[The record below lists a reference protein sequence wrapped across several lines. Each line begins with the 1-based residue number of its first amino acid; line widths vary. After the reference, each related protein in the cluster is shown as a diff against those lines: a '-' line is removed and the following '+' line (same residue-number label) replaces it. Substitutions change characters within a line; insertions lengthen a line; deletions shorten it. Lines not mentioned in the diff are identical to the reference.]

1 LGQGSTSQQS
11 LEKSAN
17 LSFFDFSGDF
27 NFLSTFEDCLFGFTN
42 PAQESEMSSPDHR
55 TRKCS
60 ISDIIDVI
68 NEEQNLLK
76 NSKFLKDEGYS
87 SSHSSSSSNDQSFSS
102 ENISLEA
109 NTNYDNNEESGSENI
124 VVVDQISEICS
135 TNNNYNTI
143 IDTSHKTETSHTGS
157 IINTP
162 NLSLSENGNI
172 VIIINHNNETKL
184 VHTTTENL
192 QIILKN
198 NQHTLNT
205 QQLTLKDESN
215 DEKEEVLNE
224 TEVKRRGRKRIY
236 FSNTDTERESSK
248 RVRNNV
254 ACKKF
259 RQSRT
264 SKIQSLFEQESTL
277 LEKNLNLKEEVAAL
291 QRQLV
296 YIKGKLGMASG

>member
-1 LGQGSTSQQS
+1 LGQDSTSQQS

-17 LSFFDFSGDF
+17 LNFFDFPGDF

-42 PAQESEMSSPDHR
+42 PAQESEMSSSDHR

-68 NEEQNLLK
+68 NEEQHLLK

-102 ENISLEA
+102 DNLPLEGNYNI
-109 NTNYDNNEESGSENI
+109 DNGEELGSENI
-124 VVVDQISEICS
+124 VVDQISEIGS
-135 TNNNYNTI
+135 TGDNTI
-143 IDTSHKTETSHTGS
+143 DMSCQTKTPQTDSF
-157 IINTP
+157 INTDLP
-162 NLSLSENGNI
+162 LSDNGNI

-184 VHTTTENL
+184 VHTTKEKL
-192 QIILKN
+192 QIILGN
-198 NQHTLNT
+198 NQNTRNT
-205 QQLTLKDESN
+205 QQLKVQSN
-215 DEKEEVLNE
+215 DVGILNE
-224 TEVKRRGRKRIY
+224 TEVKKRGRKRIY
-236 FSNTDTERESSK
+236 FSNTDTEREYSK

-264 SKIQSLFEQESTL
+264 SKVKSLFEQESTL
-277 LEKNLNLKEEVAAL
+277 LEKNLNLKEQVAAL

>member
-1 LGQGSTSQQS
+1 MGQDSRSQQS
-11 LEKSAN
+11 LEKSAYLN
-17 LSFFDFSGDF
+17 FFDSSGDF

-87 SSHSSSSSNDQSFSS
+87 SSHSSSSLNEQSFSS
-102 ENISLEA
+102 ENIS

-124 VVVDQISEICS
+124 VVVDQIPEICS
-135 TNNNYNTI
+135 TNDNNDTI
-143 IDTSHKTETSHTGS
+143 DMSNKTETSHTTS

-162 NLSLSENGNI
+162 DLSLSENGSI

-184 VHTTTENL
+184 VHTTKENL

-205 QQLTLKDESN
+205 QQLTPKDQSN
-215 DEKEEVLNE
+215 DEKKEVLNK

-296 YIKGKLGMASG
+296 YIKGKLGMASS